1 MRALRRG
8 CDRLK
13 MDGTSD
19 PRRHRGLLRLSSSG
33 RAAFD
38 LRLTATVS
46 LAGLFFLLIPAPL
59 FAAALGARADTSLS
73 YTKVLKGS
81 IPEYEQITV
90 NADGSGRYDGRKL
103 ADKPDPRPFELSPL
117 VVTKLFDLAT
127 SLKDFQN
134 VDLESHKHVANLGR
148 KTFVYQKGSERYQCE
163 FNYTLNRRAQELTN
177 LFEGLAAVERHMTA
191 LEYSMKYDPLG
202 LPRDLTDIQIDL
214 DQGALTNPGLMAPDL
229 KKIIQD
235 SRYLHLAQ
243 VRAQRILD
251 RIQD

>member
-1 MRALRRG
+1 MVSL
-8 CDRLK
+8 C
-13 MDGTSD
+13 
-19 PRRHRGLLRLSSSG
+19 SSSG
-33 RAAFD
+33 GHAPSHRFSI
-38 LRLTATVS
+38 TEVS
-46 LAGLFFLLIPAPL
+46 LAGFLLLLLLAPF
-59 FAAALGARADTSLS
+59 FATAQAAHADASLS

-81 IPEYEQITV
+81 VPEYEKIIV
-90 NADGSGRYDGRKL
+90 NADGAAQYDGRKL
-103 ADKPDPRPFELSPL
+103 ADPPDPRPFELSPA
-117 VVTKLFDLAT
+117 VVTKLFDLAS

-134 VDLESHKHVANLGR
+134 VDLESHKRVANLGQ
-148 KTFVYQKGSERYQCE
+148 KTFVYQKGGERYQCE

-202 LPRDLTDIQIDL
+202 LPKDLTEIEIDL
-214 DQGALTNPGLMAPDL
+214 DQGNLTDPELMAPDL

-235 SRYLHLAQ
+235 SRYLHIAQ